1 MEPEQVSA
9 DAIRDAIRLESLT
22 LSGFRNLGPLTFE
35 PGPRFNVIF
44 GDNGAGKSNLL
55 EAVTYLAT
63 LGSFR
68 DAKKE
73 DMVALNAPRALMRA
87 KVSGRPLSREYKI
100 ALERESARV
109 VTVDGKR
116 PSSLG
121 SYYEGIQLVLFHPGH
136 VDLMAG
142 GPEPR
147 RAFLDRVLEQVDASY
162 ARSVA
167 DYGKALRS
175 RNRLLKQEQIDVRS
189 IRAYDP
195 ILAELGARIGQ
206 ARAKLVAE
214 LKPLTE
220 GFFAEIT
227 EHALPLEMT
236 YAARHRPD
244 EQALREA
251 LAQSFEKDRAR
262 GFTGVGPHGD
272 DLRVGVEKSLV
283 KHLAS
288 QGQHRALVLSLK
300 VSELFVLARRT
311 GRMPLFVLDD
321 VSSELDRSRNSRF
334 FRLLSRLGAQVFLS
348 TTHREF
354 ILLESDEPQVRVD
367 FQMERGE
374 LKRVG

>member
-1 MEPEQVSA
+1 VS
-9 DAIRDAIRLESLT
+9 
-22 LSGFRNLGPLTFE
+22 
-35 PGPRFNVIF
+35 
-44 GDNGAGKSNLL
+44 
-55 EAVTYLAT
+55 
-63 LGSFR
+63 
-68 DAKKE
+68 
-73 DMVALNAPRALMRA
+73 
-87 KVSGRPLSREYKI
+87 
-100 ALERESARV
+100 
-109 VTVDGKR
+109 VDGKR

-121 SYYEGIQLVLFHPGH
+121 TYYEGIQLVLFHPGH

-142 GPEPR
+142 SPEPR
-147 RAFLDRVLEQVDASY
+147 RAFLDRVLEQVDPHY
-162 ARSVA
+162 ARTVA

-175 RNRLLKQEQIDVRS
+175 RNRLLKQEQVDARS

-206 ARAKLVAE
+206 ARANLVAE

-236 YAARHRPD
+236 YGARHQPN
-244 EQALREA
+244 EAALREA

-272 DLRVGVEKSLV
+272 DLRVGVAKNLV

-300 VSELFVLARRT
+300 VSELFVLSKRT

-321 VSSELDRSRNSRF
+321 VSSELDRSRNMRF

-354 ILLESDEPQVRVD
+354 ILLENEEPNFRADFLMDRGALTRV
-367 FQMERGE
+367 
-374 LKRVG
+374 

>member
-1 MEPEQVSA
+1 M
-9 DAIRDAIRLESLT
+9 T
-22 LSGFRNLGPLTFE
+22 LSGFRNLAAFTFE

-55 EAVTYLAT
+55 EAITYLAT
-63 LGSFR
+63 LASFR

-73 DMVALNAPRALMRA
+73 DMVALQEPRAMLRA
-87 KVSGRPLSREYKI
+87 KVSGRPLSREYRI
-100 ALERESARV
+100 VLEREKARTV
-109 VTVDGKR
+109 SVDGKR
-116 PSSLG
+116 PTSLG
-121 SYYEGIQLVLFHPGH
+121 TYYESIQLVLFHPGD
-136 VDLMAG
+136 VDLMSG
-142 GPEPR
+142 SPEKR
-147 RAFLDRVLEQVDASY
+147 RKFLDRVLEQVDANY
-162 ARSVA
+162 ARTVA
-167 DYGKALRS
+167 DYEKALRS
-175 RNRLLKQEQIDVRS
+175 RNRLLKLEQADVRS

-206 ARAKLVAE
+206 ARQTLVNE
-214 LKPLTE
+214 LKPMTE

-227 EHALPLEMT
+227 EHALPLRME
-236 YAARHRPD
+236 YAARHQPD
-244 EQALREA
+244 EQTLREA

-288 QGQHRALVLSLK
+288 QGQHRALVLSMK
-300 VSELFVLARRT
+300 VSELFVLSRRT
-311 GRMPLFVLDD
+311 GRMPLLVLDD
-321 VSSELDRSRNSRF
+321 VSSELDRSRNLRF

-354 ILLESDEPQVRVD
+354 ILLDNEDADVRVD

-374 LKRVG
+374 LKRV